1 MQAMRIGLESGG
13 SQIKMSRGSNRYA
26 HVKSRLGIPSL
37 PTLSRVGSQRSGS
50 DNRSPAKV
58 NL

>member
-1 MQAMRIGLESGG
+1 MRIGLESGG